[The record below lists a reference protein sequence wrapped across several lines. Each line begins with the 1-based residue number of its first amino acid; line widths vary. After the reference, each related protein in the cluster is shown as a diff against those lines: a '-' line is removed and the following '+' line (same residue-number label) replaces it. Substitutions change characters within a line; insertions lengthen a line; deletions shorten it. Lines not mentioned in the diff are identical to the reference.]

1 MPLSRIPFDANRR
14 LSSRRACLLTV
25 SYRSANGSTWH
36 PAVVMDL
43 SPNGCRIRVG
53 EPFARGASV
62 RLRFQAPIRDGSSA
76 ASMEADALVIWA
88 RSEGLSQ
95 QIGLRFAEAPEALA
109 ELVRA
114 VG

>member
-1 MPLSRIPFDANRR
+1 M
-14 LSSRRACLLTV
+14 
-25 SYRSANGSTWH
+25 
-36 PAVVMDL
+36 
-43 SPNGCRIRVG
+43 
-53 EPFARGASV
+53 

-88 RSEGLSQ
+88 RNEGLSQ